1 MTNSFNTSTQDPL
14 GITPVNIEYSVSE
27 IADQLKRTIEGKFSY
42 IKVKGEVSG
51 LKTAP
56 SGHVYFSL
64 KDDKAVLNCICWAG
78 IASKIPFKLEDGM
91 ELSCSGNISTYPAR
105 SNYQMMVNKVEV
117 TGSGALLALLE
128 ERKKKLY
135 AEGLFAAFHKKRIP
149 FLPRKIGIIT
159 SPTGAV
165 IRDILHRI
173 SDRFPTEVLLWGVLV
188 QGTGAAEQV
197 AEAIAGFNKLA
208 KEEQPDLLIV
218 ARGGGSIEDLWP
230 FNEEIVL
237 RAVFASSIPLISA
250 VGHETDTTLIDLVS
264 DMRAPTPT
272 AAAEMAVPVRA
283 ELRQRL
289 DQFDMR
295 LSRSLQN
302 MLTIR
307 EKRFDRSCFALERF
321 RNRIEQEISRLEQL
335 QLRLGHGLK
344 ATIMHAQQR
353 FSITSARLSSRL
365 ITREISDKEAKLKTT
380 YQRLERVLATEI
392 QMKERSLQNTQRL
405 MLSYDYRNILKRGF
419 AVVRADG
426 DKVITSAARMQSGHT
441 YAIEMHDGTTQ
452 VIAGGSSCGSRS
464 KKKKAP
470 TKASGQMNLL

>member
-1 MTNSFNTSTQDPL
+1 MSNGFGLDTQASL
-14 GITPVNIEYSVSE
+14 GIAPVSIEYSVSE
-27 IADQLKRTIEGKFSY
+27 IADQLKRTIEGKFSHLK
-42 IKVKGEVSG
+42 IKGEVSG
-51 LKTAP
+51 LKVAP
-56 SGHVYFSL
+56 SGHIYFSL

-78 IASKIPFKLEDGM
+78 VASKIPFKLEDGM

-105 SNYQMMVNKVEV
+105 SNYQMMVNKVEI

-128 ERKKKLY
+128 ERKKKFY
-135 AEGLFAAFHKKRIP
+135 AEGLFAAFHKKRLP
-149 FLPRKIGIIT
+149 FLPAKIGIIT

-173 SDRFPTEVLLWGVLV
+173 SDRFPTKILLWGALV
-188 QGTGAAEQV
+188 QGTDAAEQV
-197 AEAIAGFNKLA
+197 AAAIDGFNKLP
-208 KEEQPDLLIV
+208 KEDQPDLLIV

-230 FNEEIVL
+230 FNEEIVI

-289 DQFDMR
+289 DQLEMR
-295 LSRSLQN
+295 LGRSLQN

-307 EKRFDRSCFALERF
+307 EKRFDRACFALERF
-321 RNRIEQEISRLEQL
+321 RNRIEQEHARLEQF

-344 ATIMHAQQR
+344 ATIMHVQQR
-353 FSITSARLSSRL
+353 LSFTSARLSARL
-365 ITREISDKEAKLKTT
+365 VMREVSEKESGLKNL
-380 YQRLERVLATEI
+380 YQRLERVITAEI
-392 QMKERSLQNTQRL
+392 QTKEQKLQNTQRL

-419 AVVRADG
+419 AVVRSVDN
-426 DKVITSAARMQSGHT
+426 KVITAAAQMQSG
-441 YAIEMHDGTTQ
+441 YAYGIEMHDGVTQ
-452 VIAGGSSCGSRS
+452 VMAGGSNHSNGP
-464 KKKKAP
+464 KKKKVAA
-470 TKASGQMNLL
+470 KIEGQMNLL